1 MSGRRRPGI
10 RVVVAGGLLVALA
23 VAALAGLFASGSP
36 DGLNR
41 VAIDHGLTDAQKPHR
56 LDGSP
61 LAGYQAGG
69 LGGALSGGV
78 AGLVGIGVTFVL
90 AAGVTRLVRRR
101 RPPADADTAISRPG
115 DRPDDRAAGRSGASD
130 QAGAVQAGAAP
141 ARAGADG
148 PAESA
153 G

>member
-1 MSGRRRPGI
+1 VSRRRRPGI
-10 RVVVAGGLLVALA
+10 RVVVAAGLVVA
-23 VAALAGLFASGSP
+23 VAVAVLAGLYASGSP

-41 VAIDHGLTDAQKPHR
+41 VASDHGLTGAQKPHQ

-61 LAGYQAGG
+61 LAGYQADG

-90 AAGVTRLVRRR
+90 AAGATWLVRRR
-101 RPPADADTAISRPG
+101 RPPAGANTAMSRPG
-115 DRPDDRAAGRSGASD
+115 GRPDDRAAGGSESTD
-130 QAGAVQAGAAP
+130 QAEAAP
-141 ARAGADG
+141 PRAGADG
-148 PAESA
+148 PAERA